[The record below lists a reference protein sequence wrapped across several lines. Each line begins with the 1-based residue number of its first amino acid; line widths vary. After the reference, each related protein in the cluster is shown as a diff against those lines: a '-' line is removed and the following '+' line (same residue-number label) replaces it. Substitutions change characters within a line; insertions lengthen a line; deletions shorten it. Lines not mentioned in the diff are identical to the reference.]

1 MTRQEEWNSILDK
14 IEELN
19 ERLMDIAESSIGT
32 DDETDNALFGL
43 RISIDELREQEL

>member
-19 ERLMDIAESSIGT
+19 ERLVDIAESSIGT
-32 DDETDNALFGL
+32 DDETDGALFGL

>member
-19 ERLMDIAESSIGT
+19 EKLMDIAESSIDT